1 MTEISKEYAQA
12 LFELAKEQGSEKEF
26 SQALHLILTELENA
40 PEYAELLSSPN
51 IPIEERRNLIGQAF
65 AEQVPEYVLSFTQL
79 LCERGRIRE
88 FKSCVRE
95 YEALYRTFESV
106 STARIISAAAL
117 TDSQKKALIEKL
129 EKISGHTVTAEYEI
143 DEALLG
149 GLTVYID
156 DKVIDGS
163 LRRKLKEVKEVIDK

>member
-12 LFELAKEQGSEKEF
+12 LFELAKEQGTEKEF
-26 SQALHLILTELENA
+26 SEALGKIAVELESA

-51 IPIEERRNLIGQAF
+51 IPLDERKSLIAHAF
-65 AEQVPEYVLSFTQL
+65 ADHVPEYVLSFTQL
-79 LCERGRIRE
+79 LCQQGHMRE
-88 FKSCVRE
+88 FSSCVKAYDE
-95 YEALYRTFESV
+95 LYKALESI
-106 STARIISAAAL
+106 STARVISAVAL
-117 TDSQKKALIEKL
+117 SEAQKEALIKKL
-129 EKISGHTVTAEYEI
+129 EKVSGHMVTATYEI
-143 DEALLG
+143 DESLLG

>member
-1 MTEISKEYAQA
+1 MRLNI
-12 LFELAKEQGSEKEF
+12 
-26 SQALHLILTELENA
+26 
-40 PEYAELLSSPN
+40 AELLSSPN

-79 LCERGRIRE
+79 LCSGAHSGIQKLRKR
-88 FKSCVRE
+88 VRS
-95 YEALYRTFESV
+95 ALPDLESV